1 MTVIGCA
8 STVVLGFASNFF
20 GAATNPAVYGK
31 LIWVWSMVGYLGSI
45 PTFWKA
51 GKVYKKFVDDQ
62 EEEAKAQSEAL
73 LR

>member
-1 MTVIGCA
+1 MSAHLFYMTVIGCL
-8 STVVLGFASNFF
+8 STICLGQCANIF
-20 GAATNPAVYGK
+20 GAQANPAVYGK

-62 EEEAKAQSEAL
+62 EAKA
-73 LR
+73 